1 MKSNKSR
8 KKDIKPW
15 RVKSSRVLLEDRWI
29 KVRADKCVTSDGIV
43 ISPYYVLEY
52 PNWVHMVV
60 VNNKNQILIT
70 KQYRHGARDI
80 FFELP
85 CGTQDVEDGSPLEA
99 AKRELLE
106 ETGYKGDFILAGE
119 TSPNPANHSNMIY
132 TFLVTNLV
140 KYSQPKDNP
149 SEVLNCKFIDVER
162 VLAMIDEGKFKQAL
176 HISSLMLGL
185 RKKQKSRS

>member
-1 MKSNKSR
+1 MKSNKKR
-8 KKDIKPW
+8 KKNIQPW
-15 RVKSSRVLLEDRWI
+15 KVESSRVLLEDRWI
-29 KVRADKCVTSDGIV
+29 KVRADKCVTSDGVV

-60 VNNKNQILIT
+60 INNKNQILIT

-80 FFELP
+80 FVELP
-85 CGTQDVEDGSPLEA
+85 CGTQDVEDGSPLKA
-99 AKRELLE
+99 ARRELLE
-106 ETGYKGDFILAGE
+106 ETGYKGDFILAGK

-140 KYSQPKDNP
+140 KDSQPQDNP
-149 SEVLNCKFIDVER
+149 SEILNCQFIDVEQ
-162 VLAMIDEGKFKQAL
+162 VLAMIDEGKFQQAL

-185 RKKQKSRS
+185 RKKQKSRG

>member
-1 MKSNKSR
+1 MQSDKSR
-8 KKDIKPW
+8 EKEIKPW
-15 RVKSSRVLLEDRWI
+15 RVKSSRILLEDRWI
-29 KVRADKCVTSDGIV
+29 KVRADTCVTSDDAV

-60 VNNKNQILIT
+60 MNDKNQILIT
-70 KQYRHGARDI
+70 KQYRHGAGNI

-85 CGTQDVEDGSPLEA
+85 CGTQGAEDSGPLEA

-119 TSPNPANHSNMIY
+119 TSPNPANHSNKIY
-132 TFLVTNLV
+132 TFLVM
-140 KYSQPKDNP
+140 NP
-149 SEVLNCKFIDVER
+149 SKSFRPQEDPTEVINYRFVDVER
-162 VLAMIDEGKFKQAL
+162 VLEMIDKGKFRQAL

-185 RKKQKSRS
+185 RKKQKS

>member
-1 MKSNKSR
+1 MKLNKKR
-8 KKDIKPW
+8 EKNITPW
-15 RVKSSRVLLEDRWI
+15 RVESSRVLLEDRWI
-29 KVRADKCVTSDGIV
+29 KVRADKCVTNDNIV

-52 PNWVHMVV
+52 PNGVHMVV
-60 VNNKNQILIT
+60 INNKNQVLIT
-70 KQYRHGARDI
+70 RQYRHGAKDI

-85 CGTQDVEDGSPLEA
+85 CGTQDVEDGNPLEA

-106 ETGYKGDFILAGE
+106 ETGYRGDFVLVGK

-140 KYSQPKDNP
+140 KDSQPQDNP
-149 SEVLNCKFIDVER
+149 SEVLNCQFIDIER
-162 VLAMIDEGKFKQAL
+162 VLAMIDEGKFRQAL

-185 RKKQKSRS
+185 RKKQKSKS

>member
-1 MKSNKSR
+1 MKSNK
-8 KKDIKPW
+8 KKKKNIKPW
-15 RVKSSRVLLEDRWI
+15 RIESSRVLLEDRWI
-29 KVRADKCVTSDGIV
+29 KVRADKCVTSDGVV

-52 PNWVHMVV
+52 PNWVHMVII
-60 VNNKNQILIT
+60 NNKNQILIT

-99 AKRELLE
+99 ARRELLE

-140 KYSQPKDNP
+140 KDSQPQDNS
-149 SEVLNCKFIDVER
+149 SEVLNCQFIDVER
-162 VLAMIDEGKFKQAL
+162 VLVMIDEGKFQQAL

-185 RKKQKSRS
+185 RKKQKSRG